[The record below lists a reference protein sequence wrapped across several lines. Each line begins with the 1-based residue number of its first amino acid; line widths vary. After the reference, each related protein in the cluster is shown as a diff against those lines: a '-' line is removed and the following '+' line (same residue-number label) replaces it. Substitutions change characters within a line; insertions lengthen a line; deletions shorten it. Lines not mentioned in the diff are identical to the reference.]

1 MSIINEKLIGQDKDV
16 IKKVNVAGAV
26 IKKTD
31 EEGND
36 YVLLIQRDAD
46 DHWPLIWEFPRGK
59 CDKGDSKDIEKL
71 KEDIDKMTH
80 QELASLWRFG
90 KSENKYLQ
98 GEAGE
103 YLKDR
108 LFNHFGGFNPK
119 LSKDI
124 GW

>member
-1 MSIINEKLIGQDKDV
+1 MKNIKSFEEYNINENIENEN
-16 IKKVNVAGAV
+16 IEN
-26 IKKTD
+26 
-31 EEGND
+31 EN
-36 YVLLIQRDAD
+36 
-46 DHWPLIWEFPRGK
+46 
-59 CDKGDSKDIEKL
+59 IEKL

-80 QELASLWRFG
+80 SELASLWRFG

-108 LFNHFGGFNPK
+108 LFNRFGGFNPS
-119 LSKDI
+119 LSKNL